1 MKEFERFEWFEWFEW
16 LGPSPTEPFNSASN
30 AFVLRVA
37 QEHEAPGLR
46 HVEQLENS
54 FDRIECVVEGVPHVR
69 NVEIVPRETR
79 VQALNRAADRHCG
92 RVESEAVEH
101 FQIGPGVPVGRNHG
115 DPTKP
120 AAVQVTRSLC
130 LF

>member
-1 MKEFERFEWFEWFEW
+1 MNFLGKIPILKEFERFEWFEWFEW

-54 FDRIECVVEGVPHVR
+54 FDRIECVVEGVPHMR

-79 VQALNRAADRHCG
+79 VPGGSVRGERANFTGLVLGCI
-92 RVESEAVEH
+92 EAK
-101 FQIGPGVPVGRNHG
+101 FC
-115 DPTKP
+115 K
-120 AAVQVTRSLC
+120 
-130 LF
+130 